1 MDPLIGEIRLFAF
14 NFVPEGWMA
23 CQGQEL
29 PVQHH
34 EALFA
39 LIGDSFGGNGYS
51 TFRLPNLQGRAP
63 IGQGR
68 GSSVPTTEWGQAVDP
83 PLHGLVEGDPQDDPD
98 SPRWRATPGFL
109 SMSWCIAVQGIFP
122 ARA

>member
-39 LIGDSFGGNGYS
+39 LIGFSYGGDGIR
-51 TFRLPNLQGRAP
+51 TFCLPNLQGRAP

-68 GSSVPTTEWGQAVDP
+68 GSAVPTTEWAQAVDP
-83 PLHGLVEGDPQDDPD
+83 PPHGLVEGDPQDDPD
-98 SPRWRATPGFL
+98 SARWRATPGFL
-109 SMSWCIAVQGIFP
+109 SMSWCIAVQGVFP
-122 ARA
+122 ART